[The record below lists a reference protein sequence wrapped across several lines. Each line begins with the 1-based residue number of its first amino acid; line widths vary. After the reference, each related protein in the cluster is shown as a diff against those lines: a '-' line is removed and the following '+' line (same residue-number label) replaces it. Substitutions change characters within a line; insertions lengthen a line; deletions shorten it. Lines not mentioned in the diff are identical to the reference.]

1 MHLSHTEVQDAL
13 REAVAGFLEKSA
25 DAEAIRRAEP
35 LGWDPKVWDGLT
47 GIGVPTLGVA
57 EEQGGSGATLAR
69 PGRGGRACALA
80 SPRGRGGDHGGGPPP
95 GPGSPAPIPLARL
108 PPASYTLAQGGEP
121 VALAVRPATNGVATL
136 VPGAAADNAGG
147 GPRR

>member
-57 EEQGGSGATLAR
+57 EEQGGSGATLRDLAVVADACGAR
-69 PGRGGRACALA
+69 LA
-80 SPRGRGGDHGGGPPP
+80 
-95 GPGSPAPIPLARL
+95 PAPVVETMVAARL
-108 PPASYTLAQGGEP
+108 LA
-121 VALAVRPATNGVATL
+121 
-136 VPGAAADNAGG
+136 
-147 GPRR
+147 